1 MPSEC
6 SNHINMAGGSALT
19 KLKSSL
25 HSTNSSSN
33 ARSNKGGK
41 NRSGVSQAYK
51 SGKNAEAAAKLNS
64 FDTIEEKKKF
74 KVVTRGGKLEKGII
88 KNEPGKSRAAGI
100 ELRQRT
106 LLPQLLARNHTS
118 TFIDHR
124 FGETSSSTLSL
135 EEKAL
140 ERFTAERTS
149 RLSASSKK
157 SRYNLEDAGA
167 GDEDSEGLTHGGRKL
182 GFGDEDELDAG
193 GWGGGAMMNDGGVIN
208 SNREPLI
215 GRRMAEGVDEDEEPA
230 RKRSKA
236 EIMMEV
242 VAKAK
247 AYKVC
252 PSLHRAKLLGG
263 RKY

>member
-1 MPSEC
+1 
-6 SNHINMAGGSALT
+6 MAGGSALT

-25 HSTNSSSN
+25 HSTNSASN
-33 ARSNKGGK
+33 SRSNKGGK
-41 NRSGVSQAYK
+41 KTRSSVSQAYK
-51 SGKNAEAAAKLNS
+51 SSKNAEVAAKLNS

-149 RLSASSKK
+149 RLSKK
-157 SRYNLEDAGA
+157 TRFNLEDAGA
-167 GDEDSEGLTHGGRKL
+167 GDGRNNDEGLTHGGRKL

-215 GRRMAEGVDEDEEPA
+215 GRRMAEGVNEEEEPA

-242 VAKAK
+242 VAKSK
-247 AYKVC
+247 AYKVR
-252 PSLHRAKLLGG
+252 HF
-263 RKY
+263 